1 MMLRVFVL
9 ALTFVGSAAASAAAD
24 QTPAPW
30 PPEPSAFGFDWQPGQ
45 APPPPQAPLPQTPPP
60 GQPGTR
66 PPTGKPVPLP
76 TPVGQPPVETPA
88 SGPVRKLRGRDV
100 NLQIEITISDQLGG
114 ETPQKKV
121 VSMMVADQTMGR
133 VRASADAQRDKLG
146 FVGTGLNVDARPV
159 MLEGDRI
166 LLEITV
172 EYTPYREG
180 GQITQRPTVLNE
192 SLSVILQSGK
202 PMVVSQ
208 AADPVIDRK
217 MMLEVRATI
226 VK

>member
-9 ALTFVGSAAASAAAD
+9 ALILVGSAAATAAAD
-24 QTPAPW
+24 QTPAP
-30 PPEPSAFGFDWQPGQ
+30 PPEPSAIGFELQPGQ
-45 APPPPQAPLPQTPPP
+45 APPPPQAPPPAQPSVRPPQGKPTTLPTPGGQPPTETPPP
-60 GQPGTR
+60 
-66 PPTGKPVPLP
+66 
-76 TPVGQPPVETPA
+76 
-88 SGPVRKLRGRDV
+88 GPVRKLRGRDV
-100 NLQIEITISDQLGG
+100 NLQVEITISDQLGG

-121 VSMMVADQTMGR
+121 VSMLVADQTMGR
-133 VRASADAQRDKLG
+133 VRASADAQRDKVG
-146 FVGTGLNVDARPV
+146 FVGTGLNVDVRPV

-172 EYTPYREG
+172 EYTPYRES